1 VGCEGRLALRY
12 PMCTEGFDAV
22 VCRDG
27 APLIAG
33 RCGSSAGG
41 SARVLVGDRERW
53 RLVAS
58 GPEKASRAGTARR
71 CARPG
76 NACRFRLNSEQP
88 VPGWV
93 LVNVATG
100 RIFDRRHHLALV
112 RPAVFWSPE
121 VLNASRRSGSDRGQS
136 PGHRTS
142 LSVSLVV
149 SVGPGTRGD
158 AAERMPYRKRAKGTR
173 AAPS

>member
-1 VGCEGRLALRY
+1 VTDNPSHLGNYVTADSGAGPVVGCEGRLALRY

-100 RIFDRRHHLALV
+100 RIFDLN
-112 RPAVFWSPE
+112 RPGMSGDSTSWEGWSHGRESGAE
-121 VLNASRRSGSDRGQS
+121 VSGG
-136 PGHRTS
+136 
-142 LSVSLVV
+142 V
-149 SVGPGTRGD
+149 
-158 AAERMPYRKRAKGTR
+158 A
-173 AAPS
+173 